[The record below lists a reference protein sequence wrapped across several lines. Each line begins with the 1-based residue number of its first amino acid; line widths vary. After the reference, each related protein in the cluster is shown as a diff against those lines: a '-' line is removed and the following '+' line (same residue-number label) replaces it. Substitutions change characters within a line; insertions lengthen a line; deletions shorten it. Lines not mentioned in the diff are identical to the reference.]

1 MCNSEAKGA
10 LRMYHRETGSV
21 SLTLIVFFMSC
32 FTAAVLLHYLHYAV
46 SLSHK
51 QIYLKIC
58 IVKVQELLQ
67 DKVHTAT
74 LRYIENCW

>member
-1 MCNSEAKGA
+1 M
-10 LRMYHRETGSV
+10 

-32 FTAAVLLHYLHYAV
+32 FMPAVLLHYLHYAV

-58 IVKVQELLQ
+58 MGKVQECLE
-67 DKVHTAT
+67 DIVHAAIP
-74 LRYIENCW
+74 RYIENCW